1 MGEVLPALGV
11 GTVVF
16 ASTNVDDLL
25 LLSAFFSDPSF
36 KPRHVVAGQLLGIAA
51 LVAASATCALFAVV
65 VPEGWIGLLGLV
77 PLGLGLRGLWA
88 LRRGEEHGDASEAEP
103 RPGTQSSKVLAV
115 AGVTVANGGDNLG
128 VYIPLFSSAPKLV
141 PLYAAVF
148 VVMTGV
154 WCAIGYHLVHNEL
167 LGRRIRRWG
176 RLALPF
182 VLVALG
188 LLILSRALVLVRG

>member
-1 MGEVLPALGV
+1 MGEVFSALPV
-11 GTVVF
+11 GIVVF

-36 KPRHVVAGQLLGIAA
+36 KPRHVVAGQLLGIAV
-51 LVAASATCALFAVV
+51 LVAASAACALFAFV
-65 VPEGWIGLLGLV
+65 VPEGWIGLLGVV

-88 LRRGEEHGDASEAEP
+88 LRQGEEEGDAPEVEP
-103 RPGTQSSKVLAV
+103 GAGMHSSKVLAV

-188 LLILSRALVLVRG
+188 LLSLSRAMVLVRA

>member
-1 MGEVLPALGV
+1 MREALSALGV
-11 GTVVF
+11 GIVVF
-16 ASTNVDDLL
+16 ACTNVDDLL

-36 KPRHVVAGQLLGIAA
+36 KLRHVVAGQLLGIAV
-51 LVAASATCALFAVV
+51 LVAVSAACALFAVV
-65 VPEGWIGLLGLV
+65 VPEGWIGLLGVV
-77 PLGLGLRGLWA
+77 PLGLGLHGLWA
-88 LRRGEEHGDASEAEP
+88 LRRGEEEDDASEAEP
-103 RPGTQSSKVLAV
+103 RPGMQRSKMLAV

-141 PLYAAVF
+141 PLYAALF
-148 VVMTGV
+148 MVMTGV
-154 WCAIGYHLVHNEL
+154 WCAVGYHLVHNAL

-188 LLILSRALVLVRG
+188 LLILSRALVLFR